1 MDARTA
7 LTFLPRSNRGIALL
21 LVVSVISLLTVVIV
35 QFGRSMRTAL
45 VESSQYQDRELLEA
59 AVQSGIDIGAAV
71 LRADRLGGDVDSLL
85 EPWTLIGEEPLAILG
100 GDTELLLTIENL
112 DGRLPINALMPSA
125 GSGEGQGGTPELVR
139 EILQRLLLS
148 GRFAV
153 EDEGQAREIVD
164 SLIDWL
170 DSDDNESPYGAE
182 NSYYESLER
191 PYQAANGA
199 VEFIE
204 ELLLVKGITAEL
216 LYGNDEM
223 SALAEYITVHGDGR
237 RININTAPVAL
248 LLALDERLGDTEAE
262 LLDAFRREPENEE
275 LLADA
280 AWYRTIAGWPGDI
293 VLDQELLTSSGSHF
307 RISSEAVYRETR
319 MTAEAVIRR
328 ENEQEM
334 EILSFRID

>member
-1 MDARTA
+1 MAGRFA
-7 LTFLPRSNRGIALL
+7 LTFLPRGNRGIALL

-45 VESSQYQDRELLEA
+45 VESSRYQDRAVLEA
-59 AVQSGIDIGAAV
+59 AVQSGIDIGCAL
-71 LRADRLGGDVDSLL
+71 LRADRLDGEVDSLL
-85 EPWTLIGEEPLAILG
+85 ETWALIGEKPLTIF
-100 GDTELLLTIENL
+100 GDESELQLTIENL
-112 DGRLPINALMPSA
+112 DGRLSINGLVTSA
-125 GSGEGQGGTPELVR
+125 GSGEGQGGTPEQLR
-139 EILQRLLLS
+139 ATLQRLLLS
-148 GRFAV
+148 GRFAI
-153 EDEGQAREIVD
+153 EDEGQARGIVD
-164 SLIDWL
+164 SLVDWL

-182 NSYYESLER
+182 SSYYESLEK
-191 PYQAANGA
+191 PYGAANTE
-199 VEFIE
+199 VEFID

-237 RININTAPVAL
+237 QININTAPVEL
-248 LLALDERLGDTEAE
+248 LLALDERLGETEAE
-262 LLDAFRREPENEE
+262 LLEAFRREPENEE

-293 VLDQELLTSSGSHF
+293 VLDRQLLTSGGSYY
-307 RISSEAVYRETR
+307 RITSEAVYREVR

-328 ENEQEM
+328 ESEREM